1 MHKGDDFYHELEL
14 RGVSRRDF
22 MKWCGFMAALLG
34 GGAAMAPEIASAL
47 ANKKRPSVVWM
58 HFAECTGCSESLLR
72 ASNPWIGDII
82 LDVISLDYH
91 ETVMAA
97 AGPQAEKS
105 LHDALARGGY
115 VAVFEGAI
123 PTKDGGAY
131 GQVGGE
137 TMLDLGRKVVKK
149 AAAVVCVG
157 ACATYGGVQAA
168 KPNPTGA
175 KSVGAALGI
184 KTINIAGCP
193 PNAVNIVGALV
204 ALLTKKPLKFDK
216 FGRPTVFYGKTV
228 HDQCERNKHFDNQEF
243 VRDWND
249 DGAKKGWCL
258 YKMGCKGPDTYNNC
272 PKVKWND
279 GVSWPVQAGHPC
291 IGCSEPDFWDK
302 MSPFYKAS
310 E

>member
-1 MHKGDDFYHELEL
+1 
-14 RGVSRRDF
+14 
-22 MKWCGFMAALLG
+22 
-34 GGAAMAPEIASAL
+34 
-47 ANKKRPSVVWM
+47 
-58 HFAECTGCSESLLR
+58 
-72 ASNPWIGDII
+72 
-82 LDVISLDYH
+82 
-91 ETVMAA
+91 MAA